1 MPLHLE
7 ITAYRRMGSGIIL
20 YAHYP
25 TVVQYIVDARKSLQ
39 TIIYIYIDKAIET
52 AIDIAMTS

>member
-7 ITAYRRMGSGIIL
+7 ITAYCRMGSGIIL

-25 TVVQYIVDARKSLQ
+25 TVVQYIVDAQKSLK
-39 TIIYIYIDKAIET
+39 TIIYIYIDKAI
-52 AIDIAMTS
+52 DIAMTS